1 MLVFSRCQQPGHKR
15 RYCPLVTG
23 NTQNGGEESIPEDKK
38 SDGKSYF
45 TLSTEEE
52 KKNLRKERKRKNKE
66 AKKSSKKIKVA
77 AE

>member
-1 MLVFSRCQQPGHKR
+1 MD
-15 RYCPLVTG
+15 
-23 NTQNGGEESIPEDKK
+23 SIPEDKK

-66 AKKSSKKIKVA
+66 AKKPAKKIKQ